1 MGDYYYHA
9 GGRLSP
15 DGSIPDLTPT
25 APTIPLPTVTHT
37 PPEFEHITDFGHR
50 TLWVLFVLMLIST
63 ITFIGLSWRVAIP
76 KRLFFQTTT
85 YVTLISTFTYYALA
99 TGGGWSYQHVWVT
112 NEHKH
117 DIPDTHKV
125 VLRQIF
131 WAKFIDW
138 LLTTPLILFNLGA
151 LAGLSGSNILN
162 TIVAATAMN
171 FTGLFAVYSHGR
183 KTTWGWYAMAWIA
196 FLTVGWHLVVNARA
210 TAQRRGGQLLYN
222 PIALYT
228 VVVWIGYLV
237 IWGVSDISRG
247 ISPNETVIAYAVL
260 DILAKPALG
269 FWLVLGH
276 DKSSSTQVNVD
287 GVWTEGF
294 GHREGLLRVGERDGD
309 A

>member
-1 MGDYYYHA
+1 MDSYYDQV
-9 GGRLSP
+9 GGTLP
-15 DGSIPDLTPT
+15 IPTSTQT
-25 APTIPLPTVTHT
+25 AVPLPTVTPT
-37 PPEFEHITDFGHR
+37 PPQFEHITDFGHR

-76 KRLFFQTTT
+76 KRLFYQITT
-85 YVTLISTFTYYALA
+85 YVTLISTFTYYAMA
-99 TGGGWSYQHVWVT
+99 TGGGWNYHHVWVT

-131 WAKFIDW
+131 WARYADW
-138 LLTTPLILFNLGA
+138 ILTTPLILFNLGA

-162 TIVAATAMN
+162 IIVAATAMN
-171 FTGLFAVYSHGR
+171 FTSLFSIYSHGR
-183 KTTWGWYAMAWIA
+183 RTTWGWYAMSWVA
-196 FLTVGWHLVVNARA
+196 FGAIGWHLVVNARA
-210 TAQRRGGQLLYN
+210 TAQRRGGQLLFN
-222 PIALYT
+222 PIAVYT
-228 VVVWIGYLV
+228 VLVWVGYL
-237 IWGVSDISRG
+237 IITAVSDVTRA
-247 ISPNETVIAYAVL
+247 ISPNETIIAYAVL

-276 DKSSSTQVNVD
+276 DKSSNTQVNID
-287 GVWTEGF
+287 GVWSEGF